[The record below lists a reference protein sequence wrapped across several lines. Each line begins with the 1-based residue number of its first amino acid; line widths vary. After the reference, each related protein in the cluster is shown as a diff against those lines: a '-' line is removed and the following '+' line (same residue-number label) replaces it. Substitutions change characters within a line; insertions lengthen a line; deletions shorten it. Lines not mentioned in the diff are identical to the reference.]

1 MRMSEASKTASISVR
16 FVFVCLLAMVLLG
29 VSPSGSAAQA
39 PSSSLAGER
48 IQMSRRTGPI
58 IIDGDL
64 TDVGWLTATRVE

>member
-16 FVFVCLLAMVLLG
+16 FVIVCLLAMVLLG

-48 IQMSRRTGPI
+48 I
-58 IIDGDL
+58 
-64 TDVGWLTATRVE
+64 DVHSPRHVNHEIASALS